1 MPDRI
6 DALGNQSRRL
16 RAFRGQVIEDTLD
29 AELQDL
35 VREAARQLE
44 VPIALVSLILD
55 QIQFFRA
62 HHGLPPDLAAVRATS
77 RDTSFCQLVVRDDAP
92 LEVNDAPHDAR
103 VPQALVEQYGIR
115 AYLGVPIRIDDE
127 VLGTLCVIDTKPHIF
142 TKADHARLRRLADR
156 VQVSILRL
164 ATRRVTA
171 PLGLVEASLSPVLAT
186 LRNHLV
192 PIYYGID
199 EARAAVLQ
207 IRTCMTAVQMGAD
220 TAYLQ
225 QNLPSVAG
233 AVETL
238 DRTLRLLGEST
249 DGLLTGVET
258 IERSASTAWQAPKLR
273 AAIDHGT
280 ELCTH
285 VIEHVDGVCWNHVD
299 DAPLIGLPLPIVGAI
314 VSAALTLLAD
324 RIRVRHLRGPIHGT
338 ARIEGDTLALAFW
351 GPGLHERDALE
362 LRRHLNRVGVDSDM
376 AQVES
381 LPPRIRV
388 IVPLDPPDAP
398 ADAP

>member
-1 MPDRI
+1 MADRI

-29 AELQDL
+29 AELQAL
-35 VREAARQLE
+35 VRDAARQLE

-55 QIQFFRA
+55 QIQYFRA

-92 LEVNDAPHDAR
+92 LEVNDAPHDER

-127 VLGTLCVIDTKPHIF
+127 VLGTLCVIDTEPHVF
-142 TKADHARLRRLADR
+142 SDADRARLRRLADR
-156 VQVSILRL
+156 VQIALVRL
-164 ATRRVTA
+164 ATRRITA

-225 QNLPSVAG
+225 QNLPNVAG
-233 AVETL
+233 AVATL

-249 DGLLTGVET
+249 DGLLSGVET
-258 IERSASTAWQAPKLR
+258 IERSASTTWQSPKLK

-280 ELCTH
+280 ELCDH
-285 VIEHVDGVCWNHVD
+285 MIEHIDGVVWQHVD
-299 DAPLIGLPLPIVGAI
+299 DAPLIGQPLPIVSAI
-314 VSAALTLLAD
+314 VAAALTLLAE
-324 RIRVRHLRGPIHGT
+324 RIRAHHMRGPLQGT
-338 ARIEGDTLALAFW
+338 ARIQDGSLALAFW
-351 GPGLHERDALE
+351 GPGLYEADALE
-362 LRRHLNRVGVDSDM
+362 LRRHLNRVGVGDEM

-388 IVPLDPPDAP
+388 VVPLDA
-398 ADAP
+398 A